1 MADIQSKVN
10 GLTSKIEGE
19 LKTLV
24 DEVERLKLRPVG
36 KQMHICIVDC
46 YNKAGKSGRKEVLEQ
61 CQQQCQIPYQTAAS
75 VTQNEIAQFQNR
87 LNSSMGQCSNDVQGM
102 VTPEIASN
110 ERKMQKLENDLLK
123 CIQGAINK
131 SRDGLKPMRQRIES
145 QMS

>member
-1 MADIQSKVN
+1 MSDAPTKRASS
-10 GLTSKIEGE
+10 TSCC
-19 LKTLV
+19 
-24 DEVERLKLRPVG
+24 R
-36 KQMHICIVDC
+36 
-46 YNKAGKSGRKEVLEQ
+46 AGKSGRKEVLEQ
-61 CQQQCQIPYQTAAS
+61 CQQQCQTPYQTAAA

-102 VTPEIASN
+102 VTPEIAAN